1 MFVVSAKVLEGS
13 KIFQPLPSLVNSVA
27 TIFSYPVAIVKE
39 QAPIYIY
46 IYSNIIIYVYIHKW
60 VAYMHI
66 YIHNIY
72 TNILVTMYM
81 DHQKSKE
88 VNASESTRYH
98 KES

>member
-46 IYSNIIIYVYIHKW
+46 ILKYNYIC
-60 VAYMHI
+60 
-66 YIHNIY
+66 IY
-72 TNILVTMYM
+72 TQMGSIYAYIYTQYIYKYIGNHVYGS
-81 DHQKSKE
+81 SKKQ
-88 VNASESTRYH
+88 RGQCQ
-98 KES
+98 